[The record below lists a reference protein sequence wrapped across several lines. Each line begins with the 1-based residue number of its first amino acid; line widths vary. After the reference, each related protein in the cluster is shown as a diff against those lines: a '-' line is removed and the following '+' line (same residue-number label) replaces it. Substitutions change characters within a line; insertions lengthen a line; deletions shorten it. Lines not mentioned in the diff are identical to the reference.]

1 MIKIQNNL
9 ATREPLPAFLNGLAQ
24 ESLADLSWTDPA
36 LGVSNAA
43 WYPEVDQSL
52 PLQEY
57 ERYGE
62 ETLTID
68 TVNKQVIVTR
78 TVIPWTPEE
87 IEADKLAKYKA
98 SIPTSI
104 TPRQIRLQLSTI
116 GMRQAVED
124 YVASASLE
132 IKDWWEFSLAY
143 ERNAPLLVEAATT
156 LGMTSEQLD
165 QFFVEANK
173 L

>member
-36 LGVSNAA
+36 LGVSDAA
-43 WYPEVDQSL
+43 WWPEVDQSP

-68 TVNKQVIVTR
+68 AINKQVIVTR
-78 TVIPWTPEE
+78 AVIPWTTEE

-98 SIPTSI
+98 SIPASI
-104 TPRQIRLQLSTI
+104 TPRQIRLQLSAI
-116 GMRQAVED
+116 GLRQAVED
-124 YVASASLE
+124 YVANASLE

-143 ERNAPLLVEAATT
+143 ERNAPLLVEAATA

>member
-9 ATREPLPAFLNGLAQ
+9 ATREPLPAFLNGLAF
-24 ESLADLSWTDPA
+24 ESLADLLWTDPA
-36 LGVSNAA
+36 LGVSDAA

-78 TVIPWTPEE
+78 AVIPWTTEE

-98 SIPTSI
+98 SIPDSI
-104 TPRQIRLQLSTI
+104 TPRQARLKLLEADLLDNLDAVITTNRAWQIEWEYATEVKRDSPLIAAVAT
-116 GMRQAVED
+116 QAG
-124 YVASASLE
+124 L
-132 IKDWWEFSLAY
+132 
-143 ERNAPLLVEAATT
+143 
-156 LGMTSEQLD
+156 TSEQID
-165 QFFVEANK
+165 QMFIEASQ

>member
-36 LGVSNAA
+36 LGVSDAA
-43 WYPEVDQSL
+43 WYPEVDQSP

-68 TVNKQVIVTR
+68 AVNKQVIVTR
-78 TVIPWTPEE
+78 AVIPWTTEE
-87 IEADKLAKYKA
+87 IDADKLAKYKA

-104 TPRQIRLQLSTI
+104 TPRQIRLQLSAI
-116 GMRQAVED
+116 GLRQAVED
-124 YVASASLE
+124 YVATASLE